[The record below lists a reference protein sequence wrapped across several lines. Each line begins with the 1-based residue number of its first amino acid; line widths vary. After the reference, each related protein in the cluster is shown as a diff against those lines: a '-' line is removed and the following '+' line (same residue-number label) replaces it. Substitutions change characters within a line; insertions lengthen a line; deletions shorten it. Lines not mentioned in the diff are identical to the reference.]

1 MNALSAKAELHSS
14 KRELPS
20 LQEQL
25 WSSEQE
31 LGMCSCSEEHTYKL
45 QAVALYARSKQV
57 LAYSL
62 PFLWPGVEV
71 ADRSATTTSEGRTT
85 DLSRHSSGAS

>member
-31 LGMCSCSEEHTYKL
+31 LETCSCSEEHTYKL
-45 QAVALYARSKQV
+45 QAVAPYARLKQV

-62 PFLWPGVEV
+62 LFLW
-71 ADRSATTTSEGRTT
+71 S
-85 DLSRHSSGAS
+85 